1 MSLVTNFQLSLERMF
16 YTGRSMKVACLTV
29 PRFLVALAR
38 RDDPSLEGRPV
49 VVGGS
54 PDEHAGVKACS
65 IEAEREGVVIGM
77 ALRRAL
83 ALCTDAVFLPFNET
97 VATEEAAKLSN
108 LIERQSPLIEVIEQ
122 GHIHFD
128 VHGLGRLVG
137 LDDEDYLRDLYEAA
151 RSTSR
156 LNVQL
161 AGAETVFAA
170 HAATSCDGNGHALL
184 VTAGQDQQFLA
195 PLPVEVLP
203 LLAEMH
209 QQLRLFGLETV
220 GQLANLSFTSVQAQ
234 FGPDGARAW
243 RLAQGEDD
251 STLQPPQEDASV
263 TESLE
268 MPAPA
273 ATSEPILLG
282 LRELIQRALNRPSV
296 RGYSLRQLNFTL
308 GLESGEG
315 VHRKLTFRDPT
326 NHIDRIFFAGQAK
339 VERLELPA
347 AVIAMSV
354 TLSGFCS
361 EYGHQGNLWQTG
373 PKRLRELRDSIAQL
387 NTRIGD
393 TQIFRIVEV
402 EPWSR
407 IPERQLA
414 LLAFD
419 L

>member
-1 MSLVTNFQLSLERMF
+1 MN
-16 YTGRSMKVACLTV
+16 VACLIV

-38 RDDPSLEGRPV
+38 REDPSLEGRPV

-54 PDEHAGVKACS
+54 PDEHASVKACS
-65 IEAEREGVVIGM
+65 IEAEREGVVVGM

-83 ALCTDAVFLPFNET
+83 ALCTDAAFLPFNET
-97 VATEEAAKLSN
+97 LANEEAAKLST
-108 LIERQSPLIEVIEQ
+108 LIERQSPLVEVIEQ

-128 VHGLGRLVG
+128 VRGLGALVG
-137 LDDEDYLRDLYEAA
+137 LDDEGYLRDLYEAA
-151 RSTSR
+151 RSTTR
-156 LNVQL
+156 LNVRF

-170 HAATSCDGNGHALL
+170 HAAAACASDGKAIL
-184 VTAGQDQQFLA
+184 VTPGQDKAFLA

-203 LLAEMH
+203 VPAEMH
-209 QQLRLFGLETV
+209 QKLCLFGLDTV
-220 GQLANLSFTSVQAQ
+220 GQVAKLSFTSAQAQ

-243 RLAQGEDD
+243 KLAHGEDS
-251 STLQPPQEDASV
+251 STLLPPRKETSV

-273 ATSEPILLG
+273 ATSEPILIG

-308 GLESGEG
+308 GLESGEE

-326 NHIDRIFFAGQAK
+326 NHTERIFFTCQAK
-339 VERLELPA
+339 IERLELSSA
-347 AVIAMSV
+347 AISLSV

-373 PKRLRELRDSIAQL
+373 PKRLRELRDAIAQL
-387 NTRIGD
+387 NTRVGD